1 MKNERVTNGGRV
13 KRESEGDRVGKTATH
28 FVVEV
33 NLDELSEATGVV
45 VANRLRVSER
55 LEQRVGCKKQ
65 SQI

>member
-1 MKNERVTNGGRV
+1 M
-13 KRESEGDRVGKTATH
+13 GKTATH